1 MSKLERLRQII
12 GRTIIDVEYIESGV
26 SNYYAFTLDDI
37 YLVESFGRST
47 DYTHVFQC
55 EDYDIKK
62 PKVIFPKRTKTIICA
77 EGKENEEP

>member
-1 MSKLERLRQII
+1 MTVYCELEKCTNNFDGYCL
-12 GRTIIDVEYIESGV
+12 
-26 SNYYAFTLDDI
+26 LDDI

-77 EGKENEEP
+77 EDLQDDSDGEN